1 LTPQAGREQAGR
13 RPGLVVS
20 PTAYNAKVNLANRC
34 PITSQVKGY
43 PFEVPIPEGLPV
55 NGVVLSDQVKS
66 LDWKAR
72 HAEFICK
79 LPWPTLSDVLQKIGT
94 LVGSN
99 EI

>member
-1 LTPQAGREQAGR
+1 M
-13 RPGLVVS
+13 
-20 PTAYNAKVNLANRC
+20 
-34 PITSQVKGY
+34 
-43 PFEVPIPEGLPV
+43 
-55 NGVVLSDQVKS
+55 SDQVKS

>member
-1 LTPQAGREQAGR
+1 
-13 RPGLVVS
+13 
-20 PTAYNAKVNLANRC
+20 
-34 PITSQVKGY
+34 
-43 PFEVPIPEGLPV
+43 
-55 NGVVLSDQVKS
+55 LSDQVKS